1 MERGDRRDSLRQ
13 LHLFDIEVGDTDPS
27 DFSFLLELRHCRPAF
42 FEFRRVVH
50 GPMDLVKINGFGLQA
65 AQAVFTLAANRISL
79 QHVMDFPLSIPTQTT
94 FGEDIRTRTVPT
106 RQRAGYDFFRVAG
119 AIDGRGI
126 NPVDSQFQGPMNRR
140 DGRAVILSAPGE
152 LPTRAA
158 DRPGAEAD
166 GRDE

>member
-1 MERGDRRDSLRQ
+1 GAGQKPRSHGRVNDDADVFQVAEGQHILLDLAADQGIRWLERGDRRDALRP
-13 LHLFDIEVGDTDPS
+13 LHLFDIEVGDTDPA
-27 DFSFLLELRHCRPAF
+27 DLPLLLELRHCSPAF

-50 GPMDLVKINGFGLQA
+50 RPMDLVKVNGFDLQP

-79 QHVMDFPLSIPTQTT
+79 QHVMDLPMAIPTQTT

-126 NPVDSQFQGPMNRR
+126 NPVD
-140 DGRAVILSAPGE
+140 
-152 LPTRAA
+152 
-158 DRPGAEAD
+158 
-166 GRDE
+166 